1 MHLELHQH
9 SVVENRTL
17 GFNFQR
23 KNDRNKFSF
32 IYRIDYTIKKCRLRK
47 FNYQKKKLSSAL
59 KLSLVVCRG
68 DE

>member
-47 FNYQKKKLSSAL
+47 FNYQK
-59 KLSLVVCRG
+59 
-68 DE
+68 